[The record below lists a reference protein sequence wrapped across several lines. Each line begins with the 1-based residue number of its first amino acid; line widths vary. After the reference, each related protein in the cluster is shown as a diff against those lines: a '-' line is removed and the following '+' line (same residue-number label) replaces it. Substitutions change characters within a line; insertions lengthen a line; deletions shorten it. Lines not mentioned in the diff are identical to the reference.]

1 MTYAALAFVIAWP
14 LIVVATLRVADRG
27 EDVRPVIL
35 R

>member
-27 EDVRPVIL
+27 EDCRPEVL
-35 R
+35 K